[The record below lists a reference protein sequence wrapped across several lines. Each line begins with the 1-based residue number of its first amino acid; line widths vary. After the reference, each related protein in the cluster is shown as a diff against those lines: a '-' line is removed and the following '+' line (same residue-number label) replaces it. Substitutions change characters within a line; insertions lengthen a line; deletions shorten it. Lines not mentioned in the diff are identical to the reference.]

1 MEINQQVPF
10 RLAFNASAA
19 LEEQRL
25 SQSKLSSGKKIIDS
39 ASDSG
44 AYSQSMSLEN
54 EMIRKEHTINNLQN
68 LVSFSQSQLDGL
80 QQAGKVLLR
89 MNELAKLSL
98 DITKQDTD
106 RSNYDHEFKELAFV
120 LDSINQKKFNGLDLF
135 SDGPFSNEKKQFI
148 QILQSQWLKAAEQV
162 VEDRLGLVGTG
173 NDTFKVNVN
182 DQGSEPYSISLTWN
196 YSDPDS
202 PDKFVD
208 VASLNYEIYNYNLPI
223 SGPPNDPGLYITDR
237 LNAVLMTYA
246 VLAENLYFNSL
257 ANGNTNKGSS
267 DSGGAEWFKS
277 GVADFVHGGDF
288 LLEFSGGFSQSTI
301 DSFGSGDSQASTL
314 EQRASYYAAVR
325 FLHHELKNAGFSD
338 GVKEMLGWMS
348 EKVSNGASSK
358 DSSIGAALQHFL
370 GTSEYSNINTANDEF
385 VQHYTDN
392 ALSFHND
399 STHSFQI
406 TLGDLDTGAIG
417 GANADGGGIISHKD
431 AVPDSGTGYDPVLNP
446 STNPLDMFGLKWE
459 KEGISMTTP
468 NEEGK
473 EVVFQFTN
481 SITIDDKNSYNL
493 RNASSAQ
500 LTLNLLENWLGELN
514 DQTSTVSTNLHSLNV
529 SIEKLQNS
537 LANYTSAVSRISDT
551 DYASETTNFVKN
563 QIRAES
569 SVSILSKGNENKI
582 SIGQLLEG
590 VKIAK
595 SNS

>member
-1 MEINQQVPF
+1 
-10 RLAFNASAA
+10 
-19 LEEQRL
+19 
-25 SQSKLSSGKKIIDS
+25 
-39 ASDSG
+39 
-44 AYSQSMSLEN
+44 
-54 EMIRKEHTINNLQN
+54 
-68 LVSFSQSQLDGL
+68 
-80 QQAGKVLLR
+80 
-89 MNELAKLSL
+89 
-98 DITKQDTD
+98 
-106 RSNYDHEFKELAFV
+106 
-120 LDSINQKKFNGLDLF
+120 
-135 SDGPFSNEKKQFI
+135 
-148 QILQSQWLKAAEQV
+148 
-162 VEDRLGLVGTG
+162 
-173 NDTFKVNVN
+173 
-182 DQGSEPYSISLTWN
+182 
-196 YSDPDS
+196 
-202 PDKFVD
+202 
-208 VASLNYEIYNYNLPI
+208 
-223 SGPPNDPGLYITDR
+223 
-237 LNAVLMTYA
+237 
-246 VLAENLYFNSL
+246 
-257 ANGNTNKGSS
+257 
-267 DSGGAEWFKS
+267 
-277 GVADFVHGGDF
+277 
-288 LLEFSGGFSQSTI
+288 
-301 DSFGSGDSQASTL
+301 
-314 EQRASYYAAVR
+314 
-325 FLHHELKNAGFSD
+325 
-338 GVKEMLGWMS
+338 MS